1 MTVDQLASGGQ
12 GQLGIA
18 ATGSGL
24 WLGGSVDM
32 LARGLVLAC
41 WTGGSVDMLARG
53 PVACGLVCPWT
64 GWNERVIRGRSV
76 HGAGALGSGLGLTA
90 TTTAVWG
97 VAELHWA
104 PPWL

>member
-24 WLGGSVDM
+24 WL
-32 LARGLVLAC
+32 
-41 WTGGSVDMLARG
+41 GGSVDMLARG